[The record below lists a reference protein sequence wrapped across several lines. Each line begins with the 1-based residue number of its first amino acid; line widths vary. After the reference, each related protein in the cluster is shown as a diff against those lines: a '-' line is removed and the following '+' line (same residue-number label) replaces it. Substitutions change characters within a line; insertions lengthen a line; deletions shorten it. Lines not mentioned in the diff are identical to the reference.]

1 VGDSGAHW
9 HHTGKGYAMTNPL
22 MKPIL
27 LAVDDHSQDLE
38 AIQEELLKRYGAD
51 YGVLAERSAAS
62 ALQRLEELRAASAEV
77 AILLAAFEMSAMSGI
92 AYLEQAHRLHPYAR
106 RVLLLTHSVRWG
118 DRSASMPIVTAI
130 SLGQIDR
137 YTTKP
142 GVSPD
147 EPFHRLI
154 TELLQ
159 EWQRPGQGQR
169 EMVTI
174 VGRRLG
180 DRSYELRDLFERNG
194 HPFTFIEQDSDEGRA
209 LLQQVG
215 YPDGPFPVVILRDG
229 QALTNPSR
237 EEIVGGFLGAHDTI
251 EGGSY
256 DLTIVGAGPAGLS
269 AAVYGASEGLRTLLV
284 EREAIGGQAGTSSLI
299 RNYLGFPQ
307 GISGADLTNRAFDQA
322 WLFGAQTSIMRAATD
337 LRTEG
342 LDRVL
347 TLSDGREIVS
357 RAVVLAMGASYQRLG
372 VDSLEALVGSGVFY
386 GAAITEAQ
394 AMSGQQVFVAGG
406 GNSAGQAAIYLAKYA
421 KHVTMLVRGDALAAS
436 MSDYL
441 VKEIAAKD
449 NIEVRLHAKIVD
461 GRGEQRL
468 EALVIQDSAS
478 GETLSVPAD
487 ALFVLIGAQPHT
499 EWLPAS
505 IRRDQQGF
513 ILTGPDLAAVVD
525 PSGEAQAQRPP
536 YLLET
541 SMPGVFAVAD
551 VRHGSVKRVAS
562 AVGEGAIAIQMVHQ
576 YLSQTGR

>member
-1 VGDSGAHW
+1 
-9 HHTGKGYAMTNPL
+9 MT
-22 MKPIL
+22 KPIL
-27 LAVDDHSQDLE
+27 MAVDEHSHDLE
-38 AIQEELLKRYGAD
+38 TIQQELAKRYGAD
-51 YGVLAERSAAS
+51 YDVLAERSAAS
-62 ALQRLEELRAASAEV
+62 ALQRLEELRAAGVEV
-77 AILLAAFEMSAMSGI
+77 AILLATLEIGAMSGI
-92 AYLEQAHRLHPYAR
+92 AYLEQAHVLHPHAK

-118 DRSASMPIVTAI
+118 DLTASQPIVTAI
-130 SLGQIDR
+130 ALGQIDR
-137 YTTKP
+137 YATKP
-142 GVSPD
+142 GASPD
-147 EPFHRLI
+147 EQFHRLI

-174 VGRRLG
+174 VGERLG
-180 DRSYELRDLFERNG
+180 ERSYELRDLFERNG
-194 HPFTFIEQDSDEGRA
+194 HPFTFIEKDSDEGRT
-209 LLQQVG
+209 LLQDVG
-215 YPDGPFPVVILRDG
+215 RPDGPYPVVILRDG
-229 QALTNPSR
+229 QALTDPSR
-237 EEIVGGFLGAHDTI
+237 EEIVVGFLGAHDSI
-251 EGGSY
+251 EGGPY

-337 LRTEG
+337 LQMNG

-347 TLSDGREIVS
+347 TLSDGRGIVS

-372 VDSLEALVGSGVFY
+372 VASLEALVGSGVFY
-386 GAAITEAQ
+386 GAAVTEAQ

-441 VKEIAAKD
+441 VKEIAATD
-449 NIEVRLHAKIVD
+449 NIEVRLHTKIVD
-461 GRGEQRL
+461 GRGDQRL
-468 EALVIQDSAS
+468 EGLVIQDSAS
-478 GETLSVPAD
+478 GETLTVPAQ

-505 IRRDQQGF
+505 IQRDQQGF
-513 ILTGPDLAAVVD
+513 ILTGQDLAAVGD
-525 PSGEAQAQRPP
+525 PSGGAPPQRPS

-562 AVGEGAIAIQMVHQ
+562 AVGEGGIAIQMVHQ
-576 YLSQTGR
+576 YLSQDSR